1 MSLARQL
8 SPDQPLYLIAPCG
21 LDGGPIPPTYG
32 EMADLHVRALREV
45 LPEGPY
51 RLGGTCNGGLVA
63 YEMAR
68 RLEAAG
74 QSVELLV
81 LFGAS
86 AANLRFRRLS
96 RWTEI
101 LGGLLRQSS
110 EERSRAVRAPAR
122 RDPSPRS
129 DAAVEAGDLPVRRA
143 GKIPRTFG
151 GCSGARTH
159 RETRADGAL
168 RRSRSATLYL
178 RIDRE
183 YFPGPYAGR
192 VTLLWPS
199 EGPET
204 PEEEADAWRK
214 VAGEVDLH
222 VIPGSHTMGLSRN
235 VRLLAEELS
244 RCLEAPDN
252 GALAAR

>member
-81 LFGAS
+81 LFGGV
-86 AANLRFRRLS
+86 RR
-96 RWTEI
+96 E
-101 LGGLLRQSS
+101 
-110 EERSRAVRAPAR
+110 P
-122 RDPSPRS
+122 P
-129 DAAVEAGDLPVRRA
+129 LPTPRRA
-143 GKIPRTFG
+143 GPRSWEA
-151 GCSGARTH
+151 CSGSRP
-159 RETRADGAL
+159 RNDPSC
-168 RRSRSATLYL
+168 SRS
-178 RIDRE
+178 
-183 YFPGPYAGR
+183 
-192 VTLLWPS
+192 
-199 EGPET
+199 
-204 PEEEADAWRK
+204 
-214 VAGEVDLH
+214 
-222 VIPGSHTMGLSRN
+222 
-235 VRLLAEELS
+235 
-244 RCLEAPDN
+244 CAP
-252 GALAAR
+252 